1 MTGRAGA
8 GALPWDEYAR
18 PRGPAQD
25 VDATYTALQL
35 ATGQH
40 LVAVHDHLRDELRRL
55 RALVAE
61 VAAGET
67 APSQA
72 RQELV
77 AMTLR
82 RGPGQMG
89 AYCQAYC
96 RLVSMHHRI
105 EDHSVFPHL
114 ARSDPRLGPV
124 IERLQHE
131 HEAIHKLVEA
141 VDEALRGHEQGAAPD
156 VGLPAALESLA
167 AALLS
172 HLSYEEEELVEPLA
186 RLGFY

>member
-1 MTGRAGA
+1 M
-8 GALPWDEYAR
+8 
-18 PRGPAQD
+18 
-25 VDATYTALQL
+25 QL

-40 LVAVHDHLRDELRRL
+40 LVAVHDHLRAELQHL
-55 RALVAE
+55 QELVTAVE
-61 VAAGET
+61 AGDMSPHE
-67 APSQA
+67 A

-82 RGPGQMG
+82 RGADAMG

-114 ARSDPRLGPV
+114 ARSDPGLRPV
-124 IERLQHE
+124 VERLQAE
-131 HEAIHKLVEA
+131 HEAIHELIVA
-141 VDEALRGHEQGAAPD
+141 VDEALQGHGGTGTSGDLSGALD
-156 VGLPAALESLA
+156 TLA
-167 AALLS
+167 QALLS
-172 HLSYEEEELVEPLA
+172 HLSYEEEQLVEPLC